1 MRISPR
7 GLALLKQFEGCSLTV
22 YKDSAGLFT
31 VGYGHL
37 IGDGKNLPNISKYK
51 LTQKQAD
58 MLLQYDVIP
67 REKAVERLCPVPLTQ
82 NEFDALVSFTF
93 NLGAGALQRST
104 LRQKLNR
111 GDKAGAAKV
120 LLKYNRA
127 GGRVVRGLIK
137 RRIAEYNLFMSN
149 QYAVK

>member
-1 MRISPR
+1 MRLSKQ
-7 GLALLKQFEGCSLTV
+7 GLALLKQFEGCALIP
-22 YKDSAGLFT
+22 YKDSAGLWT

-37 IGDGKNLPNISKYK
+37 IGDGKNLPDIAKYK

-67 REKAVERLCPVPLTQ
+67 RERAVERLCPVPLTQ
-82 NEFDALVSFTF
+82 NEFDSLVSFTF

-120 LLKYNRA
+120 LLRYNRA
-127 GGRVVRGLIK
+127 GGKVIKGLVN
-137 RRIAEYNLFMSN
+137 RRMAEYKLFMSN
-149 QYAVK
+149 QYAFK

>member
-1 MRISPR
+1 MRLSKQ
-7 GLALLKQFEGCSLTV
+7 GLALLKHFEGCVLIP
-22 YKDSAGLFT
+22 YKDSAGLWT

-37 IGDGKNLPNISKYK
+37 IGDGKNLPDIAKYK
-51 LTQKQAD
+51 LTQKQAE
-58 MLLQYDVIP
+58 MLLHYDVTP
-67 REKAVERLCPVPLTQ
+67 RERAVARLCPVPLTQ

-120 LLKYNRA
+120 LLRYNRA
-127 GGRVVRGLIK
+127 GGKVVRGLVR

-149 QYAVK
+149 QYAFK

>member
-1 MRISPR
+1 MRLSKQ
-7 GLALLKQFEGCSLTV
+7 GLALIKQFEGCSLTT

-31 VGYGHL
+31 IGYGHL
-37 IGDGKNLPNISKYK
+37 IGDGKTLPDIAKYK

-58 MLLQYDVIP
+58 MLLQYDIVP
-67 REKAVERLCPVPLTQ
+67 KEKAVVRLCPVILTQ

-120 LLKYNRA
+120 LLRYNRA
-127 GGRVVRGLIK
+127 GGKVVRGLV
-137 RRIAEYNLFMSN
+137 RRRMAEYKLFMSN
-149 QYAVK
+149 QYAFI